1 MKKGDIS
8 NTPAF
13 TMFVTLDD
21 IIIHEEKKLFKT
33 KLDINIRECSHF
45 NEYFRRDFL
54 VSFISFKYTERDR
67 NRIEKVL
74 DSNHVLYTEVQFFES
89 FDDFREFLKMYK
101 PNEYTFVGVNKEQ
114 VALLGSNGILFNK
127 GNLWT

>member
-8 NTPAF
+8 NVPAF

-21 IIIHEEKKLFKT
+21 IIIHEEKKFFSSNLS
-33 KLDINIRECSHF
+33 INVRECAHF
-45 NEYFRRDFL
+45 NVYFRMDFL
-54 VSFISFKYTERDR
+54 LSFVSFKYTEKDR
-67 NRIEKVL
+67 SRIEKVL
-74 DSNHVLYTEVQFFES
+74 DDNHVLYTEVQFFES
-89 FDDFREFLKMYK
+89 FEDFRTFLKMYK
-101 PNEYTFVGVNKEQ
+101 PNEYTFVGINKEQ